1 MKLITNPIDRI
12 ATMLLGDLGPTG
24 IILSRIAFGFTMV
37 AAMMSYGFGK
47 EMHWIHGLGLAF
59 LTFITAIAPDAVY
72 HMYERGKWAVAIA
85 VAIVAIPMFVME
97 FSSHAGYAAG
107 FRGASMSEA
116 KVSQVKW
123 DGAQEA
129 TAEDKTNLEMWK
141 KQLADLTTQ
150 NAWAAT
156 VKAEALREQVANAE
170 AYIKMEAARGGCKQ
184 KCEARMRERDALVT
198 KIGTIEQAED
208 LTKRI
213 EATQRILDKKRDVAA
228 KTEHKVSPISFQ
240 NKFFARVAA
249 LTTEGSLKVSD
260 TMEEGSEQGLAIGL
274 AYVFTMGPAIAWLL
288 AGMYRINPR
297 GAMQFA
303 SSIGHAASSAA
314 SGAAQKLNS
323 AAGVTQNFNVND
335 IFGKYQT
342 ALMAEREALRS
353 MGRAA
358 NA

>member
-1 MKLITNPIDRI
+1 MKLITKPIDRI
-12 ATMLLGDLGPTG
+12 AHMLLGDVGSTG

-37 AAMMSYGFGK
+37 AAAMSFGFGK

-59 LTFITAIAPDAVY
+59 LTFITAICPDAVY
-72 HMYERGKWAVAIA
+72 HMYERGKWAIALA
-85 VAIVAIPMFVME
+85 VAVVAVPMFVME

-107 FRGASMSEA
+107 FRGVNMSEA
-116 KVSQVKW
+116 RVSQIKW
-123 DGAQEA
+123 EGAQEA

-141 KQLADLTTQ
+141 KQLSDLTAQ
-150 NAWAAT
+150 NGWAAT
-156 VKAEALREQVANAE
+156 VKAEALRDQVKNAE
-170 AYIKMEAARGGCKQ
+170 EYIKMEAARGGCKQ

-228 KTEHKVSPISFQ
+228 KTEHKSSPISFQ
-240 NKFFARVAA
+240 NRFFAKVAA
-249 LTTEGSLKVSD
+249 LTMDGSLKVD
-260 TMEEGSEQGLAIGL
+260 EKLEEGSEQGLAIGL

-288 AGMYRINPR
+288 AGMYRLNPR

-303 SSIGHAASSAA
+303 SGMAATASNKIGEASHAA
-314 SGAAQKLNS
+314 GKPVQHFHLDD
-323 AAGVTQNFNVND
+323 V
-335 IFGKYQT
+335 FGKIQ
-342 ALMAEREALRS
+342 AGIMAERAAK
-353 MGRAA
+353 AA